1 MIENYFDRSRALFV
15 KRREKGLRIT
25 LERIAM
31 RDQAIYIKAIAS
43 EKIQIKLDAVGAL
56 TVEGLQAIRI
66 GPEQR
71 ELFDRAR
78 RHRWMDDEHVRRRG
92 EERDRGEICG

>member
-1 MIENYFDRSRALFV
+1 
-15 KRREKGLRIT
+15 
-25 LERIAM
+25 M

-71 ELFDRAR
+71 ELFEVKRSPFESPR
-78 RHRWMDDEHVRRRG
+78 PRYSHDD
-92 EERDRGEICG
+92 DRGSWTCDPYSHFERFA